1 MRLKISIFTFSIFT
15 ALLLSFSCNK
25 KNKNENNSDFSKT
38 ELLTN
43 LGENIIL
50 PSYLKLKLNIEDFE
64 AKHTAFILDKTVQNF
79 DSIKASWKRT
89 YLEWNKVSIFNFG
102 PAMDFGLQAAIGT
115 FPSDSA
121 KILTNITNGSYNL
134 ATSDNSD
141 AIGIPAFDFLLYRT
155 TAFEDYSSNTNYSNY
170 ALALIQKMKNE
181 VTAVYNLWNT
191 SYLETFKASTGTEST
206 SGFSLFINSFVKS
219 YEDTKWTKLGIPLGK
234 QSLGIAQPIYI
245 ETRLSKI
252 SFELFAENMDAWKRT
267 FNGDKENGT
276 SGIGL
281 DDYLIDLDRTSLATT
296 INSTLSNIISDIN
309 NLDSDF
315 ETLLTTN
322 FTALDALYT
331 QIQNLTVSIK
341 TDMTSVMGVLI
352 TYQDNDGD

>member
-79 DSIKASWKRT
+79 D
-89 YLEWNKVSIFNFG
+89 
-102 PAMDFGLQAAIGT
+102 AMDFGLQAAIGT